1 MNIDPERVAK
11 TLQALKELRRGR
23 RKTRSDRG
31 QYPHLERDIKIVEAY
46 RAPKATLESVSVQ
59 FGITRERVRQ
69 IVKRQAPDVAF
80 EKSKTHRREIPCIGC
95 GGSRINKR
103 GRLWGGKLCQSCYNR
118 KRYIEKHGEPPPE
131 KPTHCIRC
139 GHIFEGKKGTK
150 HSYHGNGICRR
161 CYAKTPMA
169 KESRKRWRVQHPER
183 VKELVRRAHRRWL
196 EKNPTYMKQYN
207 ATHRTRR
214 TPTPRGR
221 EYMKEYYRKNR
232 ERLSARARERYRI
245 KALHPPLDNK

>member
-1 MNIDPERVAK
+1 MNIDPERVAE
-11 TLQALKELRRGR
+11 TLQALKELHRSR
-23 RKTRSDRG
+23 RKPRDDRG
-31 QYPHLERDIKIVEAY
+31 KYPHIERDIKIVEAY
-46 RAPKATLESVSVQ
+46 KAPKATLESVGAQ

-131 KPTHCIRC
+131 KPTHCTRC

-150 HSYHGNGICRR
+150 HSHHGSGICRR

-169 KESRKRWRVQHPER
+169 KESRKRWREQHPER
-183 VKELVRRAHRRWL
+183 VKELNRKARKRWL
-196 EKNPTYMKQYN
+196 EKNPKYMKRYK
-207 ATHRTRR
+207 ATHKRKY
-214 TPTPRGR
+214 TPRDH
-221 EYMKEYYRKNR
+221 EYWEEYHRKNR
-232 ERLSARARERYRI
+232 ERRNAQARERYRM